1 MNLAHLHLILNHL
14 PVLGV
19 PFGLALFGY
28 GLWRKS
34 DELKRAALAVLFLAA
49 LVTVP
54 VYFTGEPAEDVVK
67 GLPGVSR
74 PMLGRHEDAA
84 TTAFIVV
91 GIAGLA
97 ALAGLLIF
105 RRNKTLPT
113 WYAGLMLAAS
123 LAASG
128 LLVWTANLGGQARH
142 PEIRAVPPPSS
153 AD

>member
-19 PFGLALFGY
+19 PFGLALLGY
-28 GLWRKS
+28 GLWRRS
-34 DELKRAALAVLFLAA
+34 DELKRTALAVLLLAA

-74 PMLGRHEDAA
+74 PLLSRHEDAA
-84 TTAFIVV
+84 TTAFVVV

-97 ALAGLLIF
+97 ALAGLLAF
-105 RRNKTLPT
+105 RRNKNLPG
-113 WYAGLMLAAS
+113 WYSGLILAVS

-128 LLVWTANLGGQARH
+128 LLVWTANLGGKARH
-142 PEIRAVPPPSS
+142 PEIRAVPPATS
-153 AD
+153 DD